1 MDKQLGIIKEIFI
14 PEGTGKDFYIDVMDS
29 NKIGFIVSTDDKEIR
44 VIGKQDDFNSQLF
57 KGDKV
62 YVKKYVDG
70 SNNFYTIEPAKG
82 DF

>member
-1 MDKQLGIIKEIFI
+1 MNKELGIIKRIFI
-14 PEGTGKDFYIDVMDS
+14 PEGTGKDFYIDAMDS
-29 NKIGFIVSTDDKEIR
+29 DKIGFIVSINDKEIT
-44 VIGKQDDFNSQLF
+44 VIEKQGDFNTQLF

-70 SNNFYTIEPAKG
+70 SNSSYTIEPITG